1 MKVVEMNIE
10 SLIPYE
16 FNNKIHDETQVN
28 RIANSIKEFWF
39 TQPIVID
46 SNNIIIIWHGRFEAS
61 KKLWFKKVP
70 CYVIDQL
77 NDKQIKKL
85 RILDNKL
92 NESSRDVW
100 NLQLELSELW
110 DMNIWDIEIWIDELF
125 DDVLVKDDDYWDDFS
140 LPDEQKSN
148 LMQITF
154 IITKEQKDIV
164 YDILEK
170 AKQDEWFNSMNTYWN
185 ENSNWN
191 ALLYIVQQ
199 WQQQKK

>member
-1 MKVVEMNIE
+1 
-10 SLIPYE
+10 
-16 FNNKIHDETQVN
+16 
-28 RIANSIKEFWF
+28 
-39 TQPIVID
+39 
-46 SNNIIIIWHGRFEAS
+46 
-61 KKLWFKKVP
+61 
-70 CYVIDQL
+70 
-77 NDKQIKKL
+77 
-85 RILDNKL
+85 
-92 NESSRDVW
+92 
-100 NLQLELSELW
+100 
-110 DMNIWDIEIWIDELF
+110 MNIWDIEIWIDELF